1 VNRRKLINLLAQLS
15 FEAPKRRRNKQEKDS
30 TAATKQPNMKKRS
43 SKKKKAAKNTVPTV
57 HLHSPPKQQQQ
68 PHGNL
73 EYGIIVADDHSSSKF
88 SSSST
93 GNASMEI
100 YFDAPETYMAPRESI
115 VLASISA
122 TGCHPE
128 SYETILNH
136 QTSNHHQ
143 HHNST
148 RKEPTLIIGGGTT
161 MSDASSEFSGSS
173 EEYSNNS
180 STNSHSQEDDDNNVP
195 VQHSHQLP
203 APPPLPPT
211 NLPLRFLRA
220 GKNNREE
227 GLRRYQETLQWR
239 SSEKIDIILR
249 EPSPN
254 FDIIK
259 RHYPHFHHLTGKN
272 GEPCFYEQPPKTD
285 LKALRAGGV
294 TLAKLLRHYTM
305 ITEFQWQYLQRDD
318 LMTSIYVID
327 LDGIRLGDFVGEVVD
342 FVKTASKLSAQ
353 HYPER
358 AGCVFVINVPAWFKI
373 IWSVVK
379 PIVDVDTLKKIYILR
394 GKEEIRRCM
403 QEKIALENIPPEYG
417 GNSMPLGQSPEEA
430 SLRELMEHN
439 NRLAEHKKCACDKPC
454 HWCSWVPARAY

>member
-1 VNRRKLINLLAQLS
+1 
-15 FEAPKRRRNKQEKDS
+15 
-30 TAATKQPNMKKRS
+30 
-43 SKKKKAAKNTVPTV
+43 
-57 HLHSPPKQQQQ
+57 
-68 PHGNL
+68 
-73 EYGIIVADDHSSSKF
+73 
-88 SSSST
+88 
-93 GNASMEI
+93 
-100 YFDAPETYMAPRESI
+100 
-115 VLASISA
+115 
-122 TGCHPE
+122 
-128 SYETILNH
+128 
-136 QTSNHHQ
+136 
-143 HHNST
+143 
-148 RKEPTLIIGGGTT
+148 
-161 MSDASSEFSGSS
+161 
-173 EEYSNNS
+173 
-180 STNSHSQEDDDNNVP
+180 
-195 VQHSHQLP
+195 
-203 APPPLPPT
+203 LPPT

-239 SSEKIDIILR
+239 SSEKIDTILR
-249 EPSPN
+249 EASPN

-259 RHYPHFHHLTGKN
+259 RHYPHFYHLTGKN

-285 LKALRAGGV
+285 LKSLRAGGV

-327 LDGIRLGDFVGEVVD
+327 LEGIRLGDFVGEVVD

-417 GNSMPLGQSPEEA
+417 GNSMPLGKSPEEA
-430 SLRELMEHN
+430 SLRELIEHN
-439 NRLAEHKKCACDKPC
+439 NRLAEQKKCACDKPC